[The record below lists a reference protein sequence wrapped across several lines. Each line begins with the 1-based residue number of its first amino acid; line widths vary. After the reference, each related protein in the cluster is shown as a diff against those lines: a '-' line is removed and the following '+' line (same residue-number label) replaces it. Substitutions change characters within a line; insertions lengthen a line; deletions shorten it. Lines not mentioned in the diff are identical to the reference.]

1 MPKTTVLQ
9 DSKRKCSVFQL
20 VQQLPNTS
28 NRSAFFI
35 TSYYL
40 QLLCGNYLQL
50 LCGNYLQL
58 LCGNYLQLLCGK
70 LLRELLSTQDFQ
82 LNQPQLNQQ
91 PLLPT
96 VPTSVLLVSIMWYD
110 GGENVETTEMYEKT
124 LELEERLPALQYT

>member
-96 VPTSVLLVSIMWYD
+96 VHRMERSRPTICLNISKA
-110 GGENVETTEMYEKT
+110 G
-124 LELEERLPALQYT
+124 RPAIKKPDVY